1 MGNWFRNFMMG
12 RYGPD
17 QLSLLTLAL
26 SFIFNLLGGIFNLW
40 PLSILAYLLLILTIF
55 RFLSRN
61 ILKRRAEND
70 KFIKYWW
77 PLRTKLQNLFR
88 RIKDSRKYKFF
99 RCPSCKNR
107 LRVPRGKGKIK
118 VTCPKCGERFQ
129 KKT

>member
-1 MGNWFRNFMMG
+1 
-12 RYGPD
+12 
-17 QLSLLTLAL
+17 
-26 SFIFNLLGGIFNLW
+26 
-40 PLSILAYLLLILTIF
+40 
-55 RFLSRN
+55 N
-61 ILKRRAEND
+61 IRKRRAEND

-77 PLRTKLQNLFR
+77 PFKTKAQNFFR

>member
-1 MGNWFRNFMMG
+1 MGNWFSNFMMG

-17 QLSLLTLAL
+17 QLSLFTLAL
-26 SFIFNLLGGIFNLW
+26 SFLFNLIGAIFNLW
-40 PLSILAYLLLILTIF
+40 PLSLLAYLLLILTIF

-61 ILKRRAEND
+61 IRKRRAEND

-77 PLRTKLQNLFR
+77 PFKTKAQNFFR

>member
-1 MGNWFRNFMMG
+1 MGNWFRNFMMW

-17 QLSLLTLAL
+17 QLSLFTLAL
-26 SFIFNLLGGIFNLW
+26 SFIFNLIGAIFNLW
-40 PLSILAYLLLILTIF
+40 PLSLLAYLLLILTIF

-61 ILKRRAEND
+61 IRKRRAEND

-77 PLRTKLQNLFR
+77 PFKTKAQNFFR

>member
-17 QLSLLTLAL
+17 QLSLFTLAL

-99 RCPSCKNR
+99 RCPSTMS
-107 LRVPRGKGKIK
+107 LHLHP
-118 VTCPKCGERFQ
+118 TQ
-129 KKT
+129 W

>member
-17 QLSLLTLAL
+17 QLCFFTLAL
-26 SFIFNLLGGIFNLW
+26 SFIFNLIAGIFGLW
-40 PLSILAYLLLILTIF
+40 PLSILAYLLLIITLF

-61 ILKRRAEND
+61 VLKRRAEND

-77 PLRTKLQNLFR
+77 PFKTRVSSFFR
-88 RIKDSRKYKFF
+88 RLKDSRKYKFF

-107 LRVPRGKGKIK
+107 LRVPRGKGKIQ
-118 VTCPKCGERFQ
+118 VTCPKCGERF
-129 KKT
+129 KKKS